1 MKLCRDT
8 ALQMRAR
15 WPGGKEIWRIP
26 GWWNARPLAFAYC
39 RVPNFYN
46 GISYFFAIF
55 AKKEKMNDLT
65 RYIRES
71 LLDKF
76 EFQNYGHALEI
87 LNEAF
92 PTEWNEIQNCLTN

>member
-1 MKLCRDT
+1 MKPCRDT

-55 AKKEKMNDLT
+55 ASRKDIVPP
-65 RYIRES
+65 YIQC
-71 LLDKF
+71 F
-76 EFQNYGHALEI
+76 VMGI
-87 LNEAF
+87 
-92 PTEWNEIQNCLTN
+92 I